1 MSRKRQLFIAIGL
14 GIIGLLGMAV
24 VVTGQGAP
32 AVSIQQQYQQR
43 WDKIDKDNPD
53 ELYELAKWC
62 YQNGLVSEAMTHALA
77 AHAKA
82 PDDTRPKYLL
92 YALTSDTGESTTAQ
106 TEETAPSGTPSM
118 TAADADALFKSEGAD
133 VMREFKKVQSV
144 LLARCGSAKC
154 HGGQAEGS
162 SKLILISRSPGSRTT
177 MAQNFLA
184 IDPYIT
190 RGAPGDL
197 KEAATS
203 PLLQIPMKVGDSKHP
218 LVAIRGATD
227 PVYQTLLTW
236 IGSLKTEA
244 NKMREREERERE
256 EREREKAKEK
266 PTPNVSDR

>member
-62 YQNGLVSEAMTHALA
+62 YQNSLVSEAMTHALA

-92 YALTSDTGESTTAQ
+92 YALMSDTGESTTAQ

-177 MAQNFLA
+177 MAQNFRTLE
-184 IDPYIT
+184 PYIN
-190 RGAPGDL
+190 REDPP
-197 KEAATS
+197 TS
-203 PLLQIPMKVGDSKHP
+203 RLLQIPMKTAESKHP

-227 PVYQTLLTW
+227 PVYQTLLKW
-236 IGSLKTEA
+236 IDSLKTEGE
-244 NKMREREERERE
+244 KVWEK
-256 EREREKAKEK
+256 EREKAKEK

>member
-14 GIIGLLGMAV
+14 GLIGLLGMAV

-32 AVSIQQQYQQR
+32 AASIQQQYQQR
-43 WDKIDKDNPD
+43 WDKVNKDNPD

-77 AHAKA
+77 AHTKA

-92 YALTSDTGESTTAQ
+92 YALMSDTGESAVAQ
-106 TEETAPSGTPSM
+106 PQEPGSPGTP
-118 TAADADALFKSEGAD
+118 TITEKEADALFKSEGED
-133 VMREFKKVQSV
+133 RMREFKRVQSV
-144 LLARCGSAKC
+144 LFARCGSAKC

-184 IDPYIT
+184 IDPYVT
-190 RGAPGDL
+190 RGTPE
-197 KEAATS
+197 EAATS
-203 PLLQIPMKVGDSKHP
+203 RLLQAPMKVGDSKHP
-218 LVAIRGATD
+218 LVAIRGTTD
-227 PVYQTLLTW
+227 PVYQTLLKW
-236 IGSLKTEA
+236 IDFLKTEGE
-244 NKMREREERERE
+244 KVW